1 MYGAECSWSCR
12 PQVCARVA
20 AVVSLTPRCLKRTP
34 ASIVGEEQLTP
45 SCRRLLLYRRRRRR
59 RPSMQEKGLVAP
71 RTSHDDA
78 VLDVKVTELPTKML
92 LSGSRDGA
100 VKIWK

>member
-1 MYGAECSWSCR
+1 M
-12 PQVCARVA
+12 PQDPYLLIV
-20 AVVSLTPRCLKRTP
+20 TIDQTNPPRHRLMLCHRD
-34 ASIVGEEQLTP
+34 P
-45 SCRRLLLYRRRRRR
+45 SE
-59 RPSMQEKGLVAP
+59 QEKGLVAP